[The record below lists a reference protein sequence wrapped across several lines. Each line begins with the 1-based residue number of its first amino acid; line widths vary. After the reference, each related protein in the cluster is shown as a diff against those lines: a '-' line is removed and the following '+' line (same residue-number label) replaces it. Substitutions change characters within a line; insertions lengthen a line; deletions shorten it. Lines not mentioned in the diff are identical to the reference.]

1 MDPIVNSTE
10 YCDWRVQSQGNCQG
24 ATYVSFLY
32 TTHIISSF
40 LFLFISVGIL
50 IHNIWWKGQKI
61 WEFSR
66 NDRAF
71 RPRPTEGFVFWCTGY
86 FFFRCVLSVLLLA
99 SVNEGKRVLLENFAD
114 LPWVF
119 VSGAMGFYLVGIIY
133 ATPASF
139 STHNGFS
146 SKKRRASQGGDIHID
161 NNHTSGRFSSMMEPK
176 RVYLP
181 SPMILNFTLLGLTVL
196 PLIANQILA
205 SFAGESFDRGD
216 LDAYNALISAMYG
229 VWSFVVAIIF
239 VLYIF
244 FGKQLLTI
252 ISSNMAS
259 INDNVGRVSS
269 RIGADSEYTDR
280 DDNERQL
287 NTLKS
292 TYQRMRAILILCGS
306 LSAMMGL
313 MMLFFAIFRREIL
326 NDTTASET
334 FSLLW
339 IHGASVA
346 LGCSLIFILFRK
358 A

>member
-1 MDPIVNSTE
+1 MDTAAAPPVNSTE
-10 YCDWRVQSQGNCQG
+10 FCDWRVQSQGNCEG
-24 ATYVSFLY
+24 VTYVSFLY

-40 LFLFISVGIL
+40 LFLFISIGIL

-71 RPRPTEGFVFWCTGY
+71 RPRPTEGFVLWCAGY
-86 FFFRCVLSVLLLA
+86 FLFRCVLSVLLLA
-99 SVNEGKRVLLENFAD
+99 GINEGKRGFLENFAD

-139 STHNGFS
+139 STSTKKHRS
-146 SKKRRASQGGDIHID
+146 SHELGATPTTNYNDKSA
-161 NNHTSGRFSSMMEPK
+161 GRLSSLMGPK

-181 SPMILNFTLLGLTVL
+181 TPMVLNFTLAGLILL
-196 PLIANQILA
+196 PLISNQILA
-205 SFAGESFDRGD
+205 SFAGQAFDRND
-216 LDAYNALISAMYG
+216 MDFYNSLISAMYG
-229 VWSFVVAIIF
+229 VWAFVVGVIF

-252 ISSNMAS
+252 ISSNMAT
-259 INDNVGRVSS
+259 INDSVGKVSS
-269 RIGADSEYTDR
+269 RIGSSSEYE
-280 DDNERQL
+280 DNERQL

-306 LSAMMGL
+306 LSPLMGL
-313 MMLFFAIFRREIL
+313 MMLFFAIFRRKIL
-326 NDTTASET
+326 GNTVASEA
-334 FSLLW
+334 FALVW
-339 IHGASVA
+339 IHGASIA

>member
-1 MDPIVNSTE
+1 MDFSAAPPVNSTE
-10 YCDWRVQSQGNCQG
+10 FCDWRVQSQGNCEG
-24 ATYVSFLY
+24 VTYVSFLY

-40 LFLFISVGIL
+40 LFLFISIGIL

-71 RPRPTEGFVFWCTGY
+71 RPRPTEGFVLWC
-86 FFFRCVLSVLLLA
+86 
-99 SVNEGKRVLLENFAD
+99 VNEGRRGFLENFAD

-139 STHNGFS
+139 STS
-146 SKKRRASQGGDIHID
+146 TKKRRASHELESPTTLTNDK
-161 NNHTSGRFSSMMEPK
+161 NAGRLNSLMGPK
-176 RVYLP
+176 RVFLP
-181 SPMILNFTLLGLTVL
+181 TPMVLNLTLMGLILL
-196 PLIANQILA
+196 PLITNQILA
-205 SFAGESFDRGD
+205 SFAGRAFDSGD
-216 LDAYNALISAMYG
+216 FDLYNSLIAAIYG
-229 VWSFVVAIIF
+229 VWTFIVGVIF

-252 ISSNMAS
+252 IASNMAT
-259 INDNVGRVSS
+259 INDSVGRVSS
-269 RIGADSEYTDR
+269 RIGSSSEYE
-280 DDNERQL
+280 DNERRL

-306 LSAMMGL
+306 LSPLMGL
-313 MMLFFAIFRREIL
+313 MMLFFAIFRRQIL
-326 NDTTASET
+326 NSTVASEA
-334 FSLLW
+334 FSLIW